1 MKLQFLKFH
10 ANNLLWSEK
19 SAFLFKQQPLNKDQ
33 RLLLKEIRYAYFS
46 MTYVWP
52 QKNWLQHIEKK
63 CEDEKPKNWD
73 FSVFLEK
80 MSSCT

>member
-46 MTYVWP
+46 ITYV
-52 QKNWLQHIEKK
+52 
-63 CEDEKPKNWD
+63 
-73 FSVFLEK
+73 
-80 MSSCT
+80 